1 MLGGAVRR
9 VLIAALAGVVV
20 VSGVGCGGD
29 DDEEGG
35 STGQRATST
44 TAGPTTTTTA
54 DPRVEVE
61 AAYLAYWDAY
71 LEASSEPVTPDL
83 PGLQVLMT
91 GDHKRTVT
99 RNLRDLQGNARAV
112 REREDSRY
120 RNVLESLEL
129 ADGATAR
136 LTACSYDDLIT
147 YDVVTG
153 EPVDDSAA
161 TKWLEGQ
168 MVREGDRWKV
178 AQLQIV
184 RRENGDD
191 QCPV

>member
-1 MLGGAVRR
+1 LW
-9 VLIAALAGVVV
+9 IAALAWVVV
-20 VSGVGCGGD
+20 VGGVACGA
-29 DDEEGG
+29 DDEEESTG
-35 STGQRATST
+35 STASST
-44 TAGPTTTTTA
+44 TAAPTTTTP
-54 DPRVEVE
+54 DLRVEVE

-71 LEASSEPVTPDL
+71 LEASSEPVTPAL
-83 PGLQVLMT
+83 PELQVLMT

-99 RNLRDLQGNARAV
+99 RNLQDLQGNGRAV
-112 REREDSRY
+112 RERENSRY
-120 RNVLESLEL
+120 RNVLESLEF
-129 ADGATAR
+129 ADEATAR

-147 YDVVTG
+147 YDVATG

-178 AQLQIV
+178 TQLQIV
-184 RRENGDD
+184 RRENGND